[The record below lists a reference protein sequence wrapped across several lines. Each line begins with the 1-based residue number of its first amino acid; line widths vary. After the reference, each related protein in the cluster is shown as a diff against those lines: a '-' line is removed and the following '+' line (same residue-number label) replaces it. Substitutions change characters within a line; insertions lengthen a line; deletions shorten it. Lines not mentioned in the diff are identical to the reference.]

1 MKTLILDTASKYL
14 YVSFLENDNIIFS
27 KFLEGKNNH
36 SDNLLKV
43 IEEGLNSLNMKV
55 KDFNKIIL
63 GIGPGSYT
71 GLRVSVTVA
80 KMFSW
85 TLNIP
90 LAIISSLDMLSSGYF
105 NKDGIYAVTMI
116 AKRNHVYGKLILVQN
131 HEVTVLINDCFKE
144 ATAFLEMIKNY
155 DYFLV
160 NESNYLIEPKNLK
173 PWIVSDLH
181 QLTPNYIQREI

>member
-1 MKTLILDTASKYL
+1 MKTLILDTASKFL
-14 YVSFLENDNIIFS
+14 YVSFLEDDKIIYCE
-27 KFLEGKNNH
+27 FLEGKNNH

-90 LAIISSLDMLSSGYF
+90 LAIISSLDLLSSGYVDR
-105 NKDGIYAVTMI
+105 DGIYAVTMI
-116 AKRNHVYGKLILVQN
+116 AKKNHVYGKLIQVQN
-131 HEVTVLINDCFKE
+131 HEVTVLINDCFMEELK
-144 ATAFLEMIKNY
+144 FLEIIKNY
-155 DYFLV
+155 NYFLV
-160 NESNYLIEPKNLK
+160 NENNYLIEPKNLK
-173 PWIVSDLH
+173 PWVVSDLH

>member
-144 ATAFLEMIKNY
+144 ATEFLEMIKNY